1 MKLNYRGVSYEYNQP
16 EIEVTEEQ
24 VAGKYRGLD
33 WRFRNLKKAP
43 VVPQTVNLKYRGV
56 AYQTGGTPE
65 AASTAVKKSVVS
77 MEEKARSLMM
87 AHQRVIKNR
96 QQSILSRSAEEVGL
110 AANVSEYWNRIQG
123 KVHPTFR
130 VNYDRSH
137 AALS

>member
-65 AASTAVKKSVVS
+65 VTTAPVKKPVVS
-77 MEEKARSLMM
+77 TEEKARSLMM
-87 AHQRVIKNR
+87 AHQRLIKNR
-96 QQSILSRSAEEVGL
+96 QQSILSRSAKEVGL

-123 KVHPTFR
+123 KIHPTFR